1 MKYDK
6 AELAAFFAKPFDDAR
21 WADVLAE
28 LFGAREDENGRIL
41 KPQPFDRPFPDAK
54 GWYLG
59 SFTTAD
65 GYLVGLFRFETDS
78 VRRRRVGLRN
88 LLKPM
93 LKWQHDAAL
102 AVFTERGSPAWRF
115 SFVCDLKGEA
125 TAAKRFT
132 YVFGDP
138 ASPFRTPVQ
147 RFLALRDARE
157 EGRPVTFAAMQDAF
171 SVEALSDEFFRAYK
185 EHYGT
190 FVSRVTGKRFVKEG
204 GKWVETAVGRP
215 DRDLYRTFGN
225 DGKRVRDYVKKM
237 LGRLVFLHFLQK
249 KGWLGARKGGWTG
262 GDPAFLLH
270 LFEKA
275 DPDQQDDFLDEVLE
289 PLFFNALNTDRSA
302 RGDLFDTGVPGIG
315 KCRIPYLNGGLFE
328 KDDLDE
334 LRVKFPAAYF
344 RDLLRFFSEYNF
356 TIDENDADEAEVGID
371 PEMLGRIFE
380 NLLEDNKDKGAFY
393 TPKEIVRYMC
403 RRSLLAH
410 LSDGEDQ
417 ASADAIAAFLDTRD
431 PGPLP
436 KKTAA
441 RLAAK
446 LRDVKICDPAIGSG
460 AFPMGLLRELF
471 ALRSALDPDAD
482 DLKRQIIENNI
493 YGVDIEKG
501 AVDIARLRFWL
512 ALVVDADEPV
522 PLPNLDFK
530 IMQGN
535 SLVESWKGHDL
546 SKVAHRKQIGEQFLL
561 LENETDIQRKC
572 LRDLLHR
579 WYSCADHRERARLR
593 EAIHASVEKQI
604 RTEMPSFSFG
614 SLDPSANTE
623 FFLWHLW
630 FTEAFDR
637 GGFDIVIGNPPY
649 INVELMPE
657 ADKSFYK
664 AHYSCFYKRSD
675 IFALFMEAALQKLAS
690 PRGSVAFIIPSAVH
704 SNLSYKPLRALMLDN
719 HWLCEVCYTGGDV
732 FKEPTVDTTILFCK
746 KPDSPQIRLL
756 FARDFAHPSGTVVPA
771 GHFAAFQ
778 NIISV
783 ERGETASIFAKLLAN
798 AAFRAVADDFTVFQ
812 GIVTGNNPAFI
823 FDTEEA
829 ALGAGIE
836 PALLHPL
843 CHGRDI
849 ARYQVRSR
857 ERRIL
862 YLSKVFDLRKYP
874 GAARWLKPFKAALAK
889 RREAA
894 NGVIPWYSLQWPR
907 EKAELD
913 LQEKILVQNTRNESL
928 SDRIVATLDNQGVYS
943 TQGINFIIPD
953 TRTVSLRYLLGI
965 LNSRLLNFLF
975 RTKFLNLA
983 IKADYLKQVRLPP
996 EDKRIPRLVDRIL
1009 AAKTRNPEA
1018 DTTALESEIDTL
1030 VYTLYGLTPE
1040 EIATVE
1046 GGSQ

>member
-6 AELAAFFAKPFDDAR
+6 AELAALFAKPFDDAR

-185 EHYGT
+185 EHYET

-225 DGKRVRDYVKKM
+225 DDKRVRDYVKKM

-344 RDLLRFFSEYNF
+344 RDLLRFFSQYNF

-403 RRSLLAH
+403 LRSLLAH

-431 PGPLP
+431 PGTLP

-460 AFPMGLLRELF
+460 AFPMGLLRELH
-471 ALRSALDPDAD
+471 ALRSALDPAAD

-512 ALVVDADEPV
+512 ALVVDADNPV

-546 SKVAHRKQIGEQFLL
+546 SGLADGAKTKTLPALSLPGIPAPAMQLTFFDAAAKPHRVK
-561 LENETDIQRKC
+561 
-572 LRDLLHR
+572 LRSLLHQ
-579 WYSCADHRERARLR
+579 WFTCSDHKERDRLR
-593 EAIHASVEKQI
+593 REIRAAVEDIFEGLGSDVSLASI
-604 RTEMPSFSFG
+604 DS
-614 SLDPSANTE
+614 SANTE

-630 FTEAFDR
+630 FAEVFDN

-649 INVELMPE
+649 ISALDYSKILTESEKKQLCRNYKVAKGAWDVYVLFFERGIELLRSGGVLAFITPNKYLSASYGKALRAFLVENVNLRLIADLSSIPVFEAVAVYPIITVLSKSKQLPSIEVCKPCSVATLSRGVNVLPIDSAILTACPDNIWGVLLSSQLRKLSPVLNNSERFENIAQINATSTAGE
-657 ADKSFYK
+657 ADEYGELIKNAS
-664 AHYSCFYKRSD
+664 SSRGRW
-675 IFALFMEAALQKLAS
+675 LKLVNTGTID
-690 PRGSVAFIIPSAVH
+690 PYLTLWGQ
-704 SNLSYKPLRALMLDN
+704 KPLTHQGRRFETPFL
-719 HWLCEVCYTGGDV
+719 
-732 FKEPTVDTTILFCK
+732 PVDSSKINERRRQMYL
-746 KPDSPQIRLL
+746 SPKI
-756 FARDFAHPSGTVVPA
+756 
-771 GHFAAFQ
+771 
-778 NIISV
+778 
-783 ERGETASIFAKLLAN
+783 IFAKIGIRAE
-798 AAFRAVADDFTVFQ
+798 AFLDESGEFASLNTNCV
-812 GIVTGNNPAFI
+812 
-823 FDTEEA
+823 
-829 ALGAGIE
+829 
-836 PALLHPL
+836 
-843 CHGRDI
+843 
-849 ARYQVRSR
+849 YQT
-857 ERRIL
+857 
-862 YLSKVFDLRKYP
+862 
-874 GAARWLKPFKAALAK
+874 AK
-889 RREAA
+889 
-894 NGVIPWYSLQWPR
+894 G
-907 EKAELD
+907 
-913 LQEKILVQNTRNESL
+913 
-928 SDRIVATLDNQGVYS
+928 
-943 TQGINFIIPD
+943 
-953 TRTVSLRYLLGI
+953 VSLKYLLGVC
-965 LNSRLLNFLF
+965 NSTPFTEIYKLF
-975 RTKFLNLA
+975 FGSLHMSGGYMQFQAPQLRIMPIPRATTTE
-983 IKADYLKQVRLPP
+983 Q
-996 EDKRIPRLVDRIL
+996 KRIARLVDRIL
-1009 AAKTRNPEA
+1009 AAKANDSEA
-1018 DTTALESEIDTL
+1018 DTTAFESEIDTL

-1040 EIATVE
+1040 EIAVVE
-1046 GGSQ
+1046 EG